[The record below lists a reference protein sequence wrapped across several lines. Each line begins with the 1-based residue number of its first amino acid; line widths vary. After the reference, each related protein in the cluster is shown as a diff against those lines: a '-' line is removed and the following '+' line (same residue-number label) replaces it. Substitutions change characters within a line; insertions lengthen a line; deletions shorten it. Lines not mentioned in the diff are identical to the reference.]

1 MLIIYRRGDMWLYGI
16 GLLTLCLGIGIESL
30 SISFLVSFFGLMIMI
45 GGVVYMVITE
55 SEFIDL

>member
-1 MLIIYRRGDMWLYGI
+1 MWLYGI

-45 GGVVYMVITE
+45 GGVVYMVMTN
-55 SEFIDL
+55 SEYIDL

>member
-1 MLIIYRRGDMWLYGI
+1 MWLYGI

-45 GGVVYMVITE
+45 GGVVYMVIIK
-55 SEFIDL
+55 SEYLDL